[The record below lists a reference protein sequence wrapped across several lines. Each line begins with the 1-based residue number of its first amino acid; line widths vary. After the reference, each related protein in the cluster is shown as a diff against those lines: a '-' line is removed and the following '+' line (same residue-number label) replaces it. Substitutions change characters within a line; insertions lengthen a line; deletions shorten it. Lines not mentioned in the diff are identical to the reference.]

1 MVFSVAAEGLGGHR
15 GQPCRGVLRLPVHKF
30 GILGYPYSSTPIGAP
45 GPGPDSVPSAV
56 GPGPKQCTGTHG
68 PGHAESNSAPTAPPA
83 TARVNRGVVGEIV
96 GGCLLGRS
104 KRPPRPPYKQ
114 GKQGHFPHL
123 RPSLLQS
130 QKSPPPSSACRV
142 ERGQRSAPVAAA
154 TTSAV
159 DLPHRLRHAP
169 EAREGEGHEGRG

>member
-1 MVFSVAAEGLGGHR
+1 MVVYLEGR
-15 GQPCRGVLRLPVHKF
+15 NVRPVP
-30 GILGYPYSSTPIGAP
+30 L
-45 GPGPDSVPSAV
+45 
-56 GPGPKQCTGTHG
+56 
-68 PGHAESNSAPTAPPA
+68 
-83 TARVNRGVVGEIV
+83 
-96 GGCLLGRS
+96 
-104 KRPPRPPYKQ
+104 YKQ

-159 DLPHRLRHAP
+159 DLPHRLRHAS
-169 EAREGEGHEGRG
+169 EALEGEGHEGRGRESCEVNEVQRLEALRKERATFPPELSAKELREW